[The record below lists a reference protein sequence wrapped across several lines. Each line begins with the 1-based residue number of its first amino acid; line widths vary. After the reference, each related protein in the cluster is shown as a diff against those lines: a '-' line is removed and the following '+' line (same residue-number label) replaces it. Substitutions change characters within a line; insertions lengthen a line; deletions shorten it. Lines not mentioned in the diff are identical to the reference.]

1 MLNTR
6 LALVVDDDRQILDFM
21 RKMIDQD
28 GFETLGANGGVQA
41 LRTIERLEGKIDLL
55 VTDVQMPEGDGLT
68 LACAVRALYP
78 GIPILLV
85 SGRPQTDTRFPFLE
99 KPFSSV
105 ALIEM
110 VRSIVAMT
118 ATANGKR

>member
-6 LALVVDDDRQILDFM
+6 LALVVDDDRHILNFM
-21 RKMIDQD
+21 RTVIDRD
-28 GFETLGANGGVQA
+28 GFETLGANGGLQA
-41 LRTIERLEGKIDLL
+41 LRTIERLDGAIDLL
-55 VTDVQMPEGDGLT
+55 VSDVQMPEGDGLT

-78 GIPILLV
+78 EIPILLV
-85 SGRPQTDTRFPFLE
+85 SGRPQTDTSFPFLE

-110 VRSIVAMT
+110 VRSIVAMS
-118 ATANGKR
+118 ATASGKR